1 MKYAFFDTEI
11 IGKNKP
17 KFLCCVKIGKQVHSF
32 WAHKKGHL
40 KAMGELFARKD
51 LTFVGFNSENFDR
64 PLIAAAFDQWDDP
77 DLKQL
82 ANTIIGEEMRSWQ
95 TYKQFNIPFVNY
107 DHIDLIDVAPGVM
120 ISLKTYAGRMSYP
133 SMLDMPIHH
142 DTDLTP
148 TQEKIVEEYC
158 VNDVGVTEAL
168 FKQLST
174 EIELRYELSATYG
187 IDLRSKSDAQI
198 AEAIL
203 KNKCGIKSGDKYVPS
218 YITYEVP
225 KFIKTT
231 HAGIKEI
238 VELLEDHQFKINR
251 NNGSPENPEFLKEP
265 LRINNGF
272 YQMGIGGL
280 HSTHDQNMCL
290 EAGEDLI
297 LSDFDVASYY
307 PNIMMTCGLVPKLG
321 GNKGELFIEEYRKI
335 YKQRMEAKRRA
346 SAIKKELKIIEER
359 LAQSETLTP
368 LKKRSLLEIKREAL
382 NNEFIQCNKTANSLK
397 ISLNGTF
404 GKLGNL
410 YCSFYSPDLM
420 LAVTVTGQLNLLCL
434 IHELEKIKG
443 VSVRSANTDGV
454 LVAYPPLV
462 REKVLAVFAKNS
474 KRTGFEYE
482 ETQYLKY
489 AAKDVNNYIA
499 VKKDGGCKR
508 KGLYAIAGVQ
518 EMKNPTMEVCSNAA
532 AAYLETGVKP
542 EDFIKKAK
550 DIRDFVAVRNV
561 RGGGVQHT
569 HYIEVDDW
577 EEIRPGEWI
586 HPHMST
592 QPVKRKSRPKQR
604 IVGIGGKPF
613 GRVARWYMTTET
625 LPAITSMIDE
635 VAGVRNGGQ
644 VAKTEGGKLLMTLT
658 GSMPK
663 DLDRKW
669 YIDETYRILND
680 LGLKIA

>member
-11 IGKNKP
+11 IGKAKP
-17 KFLCCVKIGKQVHSF
+17 KFLCCVKIGKQVQSF

-40 KAMGELFARKD
+40 KAMFALFSRKD

-64 PLIAAAFDQWDDP
+64 PLLAAAIDLWDDE

-82 ANTIIGEEMRSWQ
+82 ANTIILDEMRSWQ

-107 DHIDLIDVAPGVM
+107 DHIDLIEVAPGVM
-120 ISLKTYAGRMSYP
+120 ISLKTYAGRMGYP

-142 DTDLTP
+142 DTDLTLA
-148 TQEKIVEEYC
+148 QEKIVEEYC
-158 VNDVGVTEAL
+158 INDVGVTEAL

-174 EIELRYELSATYG
+174 EIELRYELSASYG

-203 KNKCGIKSGDKYVPS
+203 KNKCGIKSGDKHVPS
-218 YITYEVP
+218 YIQYEAP
-225 KFIKTT
+225 KFIKTS
-231 HAGIKEI
+231 HAGINEI
-238 VELLEDHQFKINR
+238 VELLNDHHFKINR
-251 NNGSPENPEFLKEP
+251 ANGSPENPEFLKEP

-280 HSTHDQNMCL
+280 HSTHDQNMYL
-290 EAGEDLI
+290 EATENLI

-307 PNIMMTCGLVPKLG
+307 PNIMMTCGLIPKLG

-335 YKQRMEAKRRA
+335 YKQRMEAKR
-346 SAIKKELKIIEER
+346 SGNKKV
-359 LAQSETLTP
+359 
-368 LKKRSLLEIKREAL
+368 
-382 NNEFIQCNKTANSLK
+382 ANSLK
-397 ISLNGTF
+397 ITLNGTF

-420 LAVTVTGQLNLLCL
+420 LAVTITGQLNLLCL
-434 IHELEKIKG
+434 IHELEKIKN
-443 VSVRSANTDGV
+443 VHIKSANTDGV
-454 LVAYPPLV
+454 LVAYPPAA
-462 REKVLAVFAKNS
+462 RERVLAVFAANV

-482 ETQYLKY
+482 ETQYQRF

-499 VKKDGGCKR
+499 VKKPFDKETGQWLDGVDGVKR
-508 KGLYAIAGVQ
+508 KGLYAVAGVQ
-518 EMKNPTMEVCSNAA
+518 EMKNPTMEVCSDAA
-532 AAYLETGVKP
+532 AAYLAYWTKP
-542 EDFIKKAK
+542 DQFIKKAK
-550 DIRDFVAVRNV
+550 DLKDFVAVRNV
-561 RGGGVQHT
+561 RGGGIQHA

-577 EEIRPGEWI
+577 EEIRSREWI

-592 QPVKRKSRPKQR
+592 KPEKRKSRPKPR
-604 IVGIGGKPF
+604 IVGVGGKSF

-625 LPAITSMIDE
+625 LPAITAMVGE
-635 VAGVRNGGQ
+635 VAGVKNGSQ

-658 GSMPK
+658 STLPK

-669 YIDETYRILND
+669 YIDETYRILKD
-680 LGLKIA
+680 LGINNL